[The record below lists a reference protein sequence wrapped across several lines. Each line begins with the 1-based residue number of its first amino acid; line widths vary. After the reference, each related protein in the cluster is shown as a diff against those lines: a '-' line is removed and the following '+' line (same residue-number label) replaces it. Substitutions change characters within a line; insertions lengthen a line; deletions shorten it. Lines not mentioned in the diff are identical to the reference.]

1 MSLAQPGFRE
11 HKGGGIVQW
20 MEDRVPLLC
29 QHSITRGSAGKFSS
43 LPVSPS
49 PVDCCLLVLFRG
61 HLRASL
67 VAKLVKNLPANVRDM
82 GSIPRLGRSPGEGNS
97 YPLQYSGLENSMDYI
112 GSDGKASAYNEGDPG
127 SSPGSGISPGE
138 GNGNP
143 LQHSCLENPTDG
155 GA

>member
-67 VAKLVKNLPANVRDM
+67 VAQLVQNPPATWETWV
-82 GSIPRLGRSPGEGNS
+82 PPLGRED
-97 YPLQYSGLENSMDYI
+97 PLEK
-112 GSDGKASAYNEGDPG
+112 GKATH
-127 SSPGSGISPGE
+127 SSILVWRIPW
-138 GNGNP
+138 
-143 LQHSCLENPTDG
+143 TV
-155 GA
+155 